1 TLQIFATCPVVNTFF
16 MAGTPVRF
24 EPCYGPGR
32 RNAGSAGGIARP
44 PGPPRIRAA
53 AGKAAGGILPGGV
66 GPVGGAGAE
75 VPIAHTRFGEREAPP
90 ATRGASL
97 FALAPRLLD

>member
-1 TLQIFATCPVVNTFF
+1 

-24 EPCYGPGR
+24 EPGYGPGR

-44 PGPPRIRAA
+44 PGATSDP
-53 AGKAAGGILPGGV
+53 GGCGLAAGGILPGV
-66 GPVGGAGAE
+66 GPVSGTGAGT
-75 VPIAHTRFGEREAPP
+75 PIAHTRFGEREAPQ

-97 FALAPRLLD
+97 LLSHLGYWTRSARMLPKMRKSP